1 MIKHI
6 KPYKIDVGDTI
17 IFTGTRGDKKV
28 DDDLYIDN
36 GNHNLVGQRLLVV
49 DIEYSEEEGNYCLY
63 LRCNRCKLLHDIWF
77 SDDDMNNSLVTVFRD
92 DSKTHESIVFQEL
105 YQ

>member
-28 DDDLYIDN
+28 DEDLYIDN
-36 GNHNLVGQRLLVV
+36 SDHNLVGQRLLVV

-63 LRCNRCKLLHDIWF
+63 LRCNRCK
-77 SDDDMNNSLVTVFRD
+77 
-92 DSKTHESIVFQEL
+92 
-105 YQ
+105 